1 MTFCQLIVVMTELPP
16 SDISCENETAKPIQ
30 EDLQGQLDK
39 LLTEVTA
46 LAIRFRQAAR
56 RVQISGDL
64 PAGGHNV
71 LKMLHRFG
79 TLTVPQMAR
88 LDSTSRQN
96 IQTVVNRLEREGC
109 VGSARN
115 PAHKRS
121 ELVGLTDRGVAS
133 LEVISRR
140 VDAYKEKLLPRLSGV
155 ELTRATEL
163 LRSIREGLSADSAPP
178 AENGETHVGRREVS
192 DKASRARVR
201 SSEPRQTGRRE
212 AVLKERV
219 SYEGNE
225 LPVSLL

>member
-1 MTFCQLIVVMTELPP
+1 MPDLP
-16 SDISCENETAKPIQ
+16 SSHISSENETAKPIQ

-46 LAIRFRQAAR
+46 LAIRLRQDAR

-133 LEVISRR
+133 LEMISRR
-140 VDAYKEKLLPRLSGV
+140 VDAYKEKLLSHLSGV
-155 ELTRATEL
+155 ELARAAEL
-163 LRSIREGLSADSAPP
+163 LRSIREGLSPDSAPP
-178 AENGETHVGRREVS
+178 AETGQTHVGRRES
-192 DKASRARVR
+192 PNRARATTPGP
-201 SSEPRQTGRRE
+201 SFEPTAQRARRE
-212 AVLKERV
+212 IVLKEPA
-219 SYEGNE
+219 SSEENE